1 MSNNINK
8 TQNILLGL
16 LIGSLAGATAMLL
29 FAPQSGQRTR
39 AQIQSK
45 SIHSLNRTTGIV
57 KDEVKQIRS
66 DAHKVMLSVQKK
78 AGQLQQ
84 LGQDKLVSQMEHV
97 SKAIDAGI
105 AAVET
110 A

>member
-1 MSNNINK
+1 
-8 TQNILLGL
+8 
-16 LIGSLAGATAMLL
+16 MLL

-45 SIHSLNRTTGIV
+45 SIQSLNRTTGIL
-57 KDEVKQIRS
+57 KDELEQIRS
-66 DAHKVMLSVQKK
+66 DAHKIMLSVQKK

-84 LGQDKLVSQMEHV
+84 LGQDKLVSEMENV
-97 SKAIDAGI
+97 SKALDAGI
-105 AAVET
+105 VAVET